1 MCYRQQKVAVPQFI
15 LDKFIKCAAVQYDIG
30 KQYSY
35 RQLNQRTTNN
45 TSFDVI
51 GYSTQKLHFVTA
63 VLYFYRMEYSVFTII
78 VVIYGALCAHV
89 YRLITRSEINYHQHY
104 IGEDHLH
111 HKNHQWVVKIIWT
124 IFKTC
129 TIRRRTLPPLRHYFS
144 FSILNIRYC
153 EGDRKWGGGQ
163 PHRS

>member
-1 MCYRQQKVAVPQFI
+1 MTVPQFI

-35 RQLNQRTTNN
+35 GQLNQRTTNN

-63 VLYFYRMEYSVFTII
+63 VLYFFTMEYYIFTIII
-78 VVIYGALCAHV
+78 VVIYGALCAYV

-104 IGEDHLH
+104 NGEDLRH
-111 HKNHQWVVKIIWT
+111 HKNHQWVVNIARIANAVQVT
-124 IFKTC
+124 ICLLVSTSV
-129 TIRRRTLPPLRHYFS
+129 Y
-144 FSILNIRYC
+144 
-153 EGDRKWGGGQ
+153 
-163 PHRS
+163 